1 MKRIG
6 LERCFLS
13 TSYRSTRFPSTALP
27 RLTAE
32 RRSTF
37 FTPDPKPRGGGVP
50 RQYSPGIIPA
60 PPPRGP
66 KSGEATVASKHTAAL
81 EERSLH
87 GSPGRAP
94 LVAEASHAGGAPHPA
109 FPRTRRAARRL
120 TQASARLDSYANTCA

>member
-37 FTPDPKPRGGGVP
+37 FTPDPKPRGGGAP
-50 RQYSPGIIPA
+50 PILPGYYTR

-66 KSGEATVASKHTAAL
+66 KSGEATVASKHTVAL

>member
-37 FTPDPKPRGGGVP
+37 FTPDPKPRGGGCPANTP
-50 RQYSPGIIPA
+50 RVLY
-60 PPPRGP
+60 PPP
-66 KSGEATVASKHTAAL
+66 H
-81 EERSLH
+81 
-87 GSPGRAP
+87 PG
-94 LVAEASHAGGAPHPA
+94 V
-109 FPRTRRAARRL
+109 RRAVKRLLPRNIRRRSRNARFTALRAGRRSSRKLHTLAGRL
-120 TQASARLDSYANTCA
+120 TPPSRGRGARPGG